1 MGPTLISP
9 KNLVNHL
16 YKNWE
21 VIEDLVRMSRESPTF
36 TEDFVLSIIARNQSI
51 LSDRNSHSDVLRG
64 LVSNGVLERMERT
77 SSLQI
82 NTYVLDF
89 VRGLSREH
97 DLGLASVLQ
106 VKIEAMKVAIQKVSD
121 GISPFNHDIIR
132 VGTRDLSELL
142 RQISTQLTNDQ
153 AAINHIVATAK
164 STSAAMPIQQR
175 YAVVLDAFEKYV
187 SPMIDMI
194 DIGIDGTFS
203 RYLDQAENVL
213 RMAADAIEIQGGF
226 YEHLLHVRF
235 VGYQANEL
243 QRFGRLVTNE
253 CANAIFPLREQV
265 RKHNSV
271 SSAVS
276 YLLGR
281 VRKRHLTRGLTIK
294 ECDKK
299 LPEWCCVSN
308 FRPSVGLPI
317 REYLAEVKAYSPE
330 RIAFPDDIPENSHT
344 ELFNVDMEVLK
355 KDLKEALP
363 VNDLIFWLKGWFA
376 SRNEKVPDYDVMRL
390 QYELSRDADWI
401 SSLGDNGT
409 AIDLNDIH
417 VEYHPHRLEVL

>member
-1 MGPTLISP
+1 MISP
-9 KNLVNHL
+9 KSLVNHL
-16 YKNWE
+16 YKHWE
-21 VIEDLVRMSRESPTF
+21 VVEDLVRMSRESPTF
-36 TEDFVLSIIARNQSI
+36 TEDAVLAVISRNQGV
-51 LSDRNSHSDVLRG
+51 LSDRNSHADVLRS
-64 LVSNGVLERMERT
+64 LANNGILERMERT

-106 VKIEAMKVAIQKVSD
+106 AKIEAMKAAIRKVND
-121 GISPFNHDIIR
+121 GISPFNHDMIR
-132 VGTRDLSELL
+132 VGTKDLSELL
-142 RQISTQLTNDQ
+142 RQISTQLKNDQ
-153 AAINHIVATAK
+153 AAINHIVSVAK
-164 STSAAMPIQQR
+164 STSAVMPIQQR

-194 DIGIDGTFS
+194 DIGIDGIFS
-203 RYLDQAENVL
+203 RYLEQAENVL

-253 CANAIFPLREQV
+253 CANAIFPLRDQV

-281 VRKRHLTRGLTIK
+281 VRKRHLTRGLAFK
-294 ECDKK
+294 ECESE
-299 LPEWCCVSN
+299 LPEWCCINN
-308 FRPSVGLPI
+308 FRPNVGLSI
-317 REYLAEVKAYSPE
+317 RDYLSEVQTYLPE
-330 RIAFPDDIPENSHT
+330 RISFPDDIPENSHT
-344 ELFNVDMEVLK
+344 ELFNVDMNELK
-355 KDLKEALP
+355 KEFKEALP
-363 VNDLIFWLKGWFA
+363 VNDLLSWIKGWFA

-390 QYELSRDADWI
+390 HYELSRDADWN
-401 SSLGDNGT
+401 SSLGNVESV
-409 AIDLNDIH
+409 IELNDIR
-417 VEYHPHRLEVL
+417 VEYHPHRVEVL